1 MCAHANTKINTQ
13 NVCTGTYFFIL
24 CIKQTNLHT
33 FPCAFA
39 VVHLFAHPCA
49 DIHSYIPTSQ
59 YIPCVYVFNSIK
71 KSLFF
76 TAKHTP
82 ERPSAVLWTA
92 DWKPEWRVSSFQSW
106 WENTQNYWVFSDIH
120 TCMYIG
126 LCHIYICT
134 SLYVNVPSKSSLIIV
149 ISLQEKTAT

>member
-1 MCAHANTKINTQ
+1 MKGQVWICIPTLCMFVRYSSCISISTFVCFQCNLCVHTQTKINTQ

-33 FPCAFA
+33 FPCASA
-39 VVHLFAHPCA
+39 VVHLFTHPCA

-59 YIPCVYVFNSIK
+59 YIPCAYVFNSIK

-76 TAKHTP
+76 TVKHTP

-92 DWKPEWRVSSFQSW
+92 D
-106 WENTQNYWVFSDIH
+106 
-120 TCMYIG
+120 
-126 LCHIYICT
+126 
-134 SLYVNVPSKSSLIIV
+134 
-149 ISLQEKTAT
+149 